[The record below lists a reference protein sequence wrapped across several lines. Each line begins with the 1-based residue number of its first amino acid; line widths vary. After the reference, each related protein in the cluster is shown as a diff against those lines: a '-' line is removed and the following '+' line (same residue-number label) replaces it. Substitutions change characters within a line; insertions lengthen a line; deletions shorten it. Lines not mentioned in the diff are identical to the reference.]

1 MGCRKNSCRR
11 QAWMTQFCYEHQR
24 FECCM
29 RKIFRN
35 AEELGRIL
43 DSMPPKNG
51 KEKEREKGKEK
62 KKENEK

>member
-1 MGCRKNSCRR
+1 
-11 QAWMTQFCYEHQR
+11 
-24 FECCM
+24 M
-29 RKIFRN
+29 RKIHRN

-43 DSMPPKNG
+43 DSMPPKKG

>member
-1 MGCRKNSCRR
+1 
-11 QAWMTQFCYEHQR
+11 MTQFCYEHQR

-43 DSMPPKNG
+43 DSMPPKKG